1 AMRLYEMFLGPFEI
15 MKPWSLTGVE
25 GVYRFLQ
32 RVWLLYDKLFSIG
45 SNLSLEDLRLMHKT
59 IKKVTEDIENI
70 KFNTAVAALMEWLNY
85 LSKKEKISKEE
96 YKTFLLLLAPFAPH
110 ISEELWVVIGEK
122 FSIHQQSWPK
132 FDNKYLQEEEA
143 TIVIQINGRVRETR
157 VISKEI
163 ESNRAVVEKMVLQ
176 SDRIKNLLAG
186 QSVKKTVYIPG
197 KIINFVV

>member
-1 AMRLYEMFLGPFEI
+1 MRKKM
-15 MKPWSLTGVE
+15 LTG
-25 GVYRFLQ
+25 YRLQ
-32 RVWLLYDKLFSIG
+32 TTVKA
-45 SNLSLEDLRLMHKT
+45 EDGRRK
-59 IKKVTEDIENI
+59 TEDN
-70 KFNTAVAALMEWLNY
+70 W
-85 LSKKEKISKEE
+85 
-96 YKTFLLLLAPFAPH
+96 
-110 ISEELWVVIGEK
+110 
-122 FSIHQQSWPK
+122 SIHQQSWPK